1 MQGESVDFWR
11 VEKVQHKRL
20 LRLRAEMKVPGEAWL
35 QFEIWPE
42 GKGSRLVQS
51 AIFRPSGLPGTIYW
65 YSLYPIH
72 KYIFSA
78 MIRAIAKKAETLS
91 G

>member
-1 MQGESVDFWR
+1 MEEIQEN
-11 VEKVQHKRL
+11 RL

-51 AIFRPSGLPGTIYW
+51 AIFRPTGLPGVLYW

-78 MIRAIAKKAETLS
+78 MIRAIRKDCGGKPGANEK
-91 G
+91 